1 MKKASAIQ
9 KKFDIKIENAE
20 FVAVCSTLDPIK
32 ALEIAERLLSKGINA
47 MEIAYR
53 NPSAIEKTDL
63 CIKTVRKA
71 FPAMLLGA
79 ATVINA
85 KLARRAVKAGA
96 QFILSPGYN
105 PSTVAYCV
113 WLSIPVYPGVATPS
127 EIEAALEWNLTT
139 LKFFPAEAMG
149 GIAFLKSLAGPFPQV
164 KFIVSGG
171 LDAENQAEY
180 RNLKNVA
187 AVSGSWLSDFE
198 R

>member
-9 KKFDIKIENAE
+9 KEFDIKIENAG

-32 ALEIAERLLSKGINA
+32 ALEIAEKLLSKGINA

-53 NPSAIEKTDL
+53 NPSVLEKTDL

-113 WLSIPVYPGVATPS
+113 RHSIPVYPGVATPS

-149 GIAFLKSLAGPFPQV
+149 GIEFLKSLAGPFPQV

>member
-9 KKFDIKIENAE
+9 KKFDIKIENAG

-53 NPSAIEKTDL
+53 NPSVLEKTDL

-113 WLSIPVYPGVATPS
+113 RHSIPVYPGVATPS

-149 GIAFLKSLAGPFPQV
+149 GIEFLKSLAGPFPQV

>member
-9 KKFDIKIENAE
+9 KKFDIKIENAG

-53 NPSAIEKTDL
+53 NPSVLEKTDL

-113 WLSIPVYPGVATPS
+113 RHSIPVYPGVATPS

-149 GIAFLKSLAGPFPQV
+149 GIAFLKSLAGPFPQI

>member
-9 KKFDIKIENAE
+9 KKFDIKIENAG

-53 NPSAIEKTDL
+53 NPSVLEKTGV

-113 WLSIPVYPGVATPS
+113 RHSIPVYPGVATPS

-149 GIAFLKSLAGPFPQV
+149 GIAFLKSLAGPFPQI

>member
-9 KKFDIKIENAE
+9 KEFDIKIENAG

-53 NPSAIEKTDL
+53 NPSTLERTDL
-63 CIKTVRKA
+63 CIKTVRKT
-71 FPAMLLGA
+71 FPEMLLGA

-113 WLSIPVYPGVATPS
+113 RHSIPVYPGVATPS

-149 GIAFLKSLAGPFPQV
+149 GIEFLKSLAGPFPQV

>member
-9 KKFDIKIENAE
+9 KEFDIKIENAG

-53 NPSAIEKTDL
+53 NPSVLEKTDL

-113 WLSIPVYPGVATPS
+113 RHSIPVYPGVATPS

-149 GIAFLKSLAGPFPQV
+149 GIAFLKSLAGPFPQI